1 MCGSL
6 LNRFFPLRSR
16 KVGGLSTSFV
26 RTGRPLSLR
35 LLIHILP
42 APPFHPRFSLFV
54 HIDHHICPLLVC
66 LLATLDCRLP
76 HHIESPQ

>member
-16 KVGGLSTSFV
+16 EVGGLSTSFV
-26 RTGRPLSLR
+26 RTGRPLSLH
-35 LLIHILP
+35 LSIHIVP

-54 HIDHHICPLLVC
+54 HIDHHICSLLIC
-66 LLATLDCRLP
+66 LLAPLDCHLL
-76 HHIESPQ
+76 HHIESAQ